1 MQKMKYY
8 TVDLTKIDGNGEF
21 KCPRC
26 GTEMSP
32 DDETEEVYTIL
43 DTVVKNE
50 TLQKII
56 LECNKCKS
64 KIHLTGFDS
73 LNQET

>member
-1 MQKMKYY
+1 MQKIKCY

-21 KCPRC
+21 RCPKC

-32 DDETEEVYTIL
+32 DDETEDVYTIL
-43 DTVVKNE
+43 ETVVEKDS
-50 TLQKII
+50 LQKII
-56 LECNKCKS
+56 LECNTCRS

-73 LNQET
+73 LSQST